1 MNDHKE
7 SREIT
12 DPAELV
18 KGRRYEAVDQDH
30 PEYARSVGVFDGI
43 RPDQEVGE
51 DYVYFVNGQIGDVPQ
66 RIFGHPATQARCY
79 REVGI
84 NALPASRRDA
94 ILKSPGLATIDAE
107 GWGDIRGELDRGNWN
122 GAAEI
127 ASQHANIQEA
137 AMNQRAADEVWTLAD
152 LLVQEAKAEALLA
165 AAPREG
171 ALIVVNARV
180 QEVTRVNEDGGFY
193 SSQEHSDGSG
203 PTTHYWQAGTGWR

>member
-79 REVGI
+79 REVG
-84 NALPASRRDA
+84 
-94 ILKSPGLATIDAE
+94 
-107 GWGDIRGELDRGNWN
+107 
-122 GAAEI
+122 
-127 ASQHANIQEA
+127 
-137 AMNQRAADEVWTLAD
+137 
-152 LLVQEAKAEALLA
+152 
-165 AAPREG
+165 
-171 ALIVVNARV
+171 VNARV
-180 QEVTRVNEDGGFY
+180 QEVTRVDEDGGFY
-193 SSQEHSDGSG
+193 SCQEHSDGSG
-203 PTTHYWQAGTGWR
+203 PTTHYWQAGTGWRPSTEYNLHPFGDEWLWDKTGDKGLTVALNEAVKVAEDHRAECMKGDDSQREFFAGMWFSVCEAESGELVALVSP